1 MMKKSLAAAVG
12 AMLMAGSAAAVE
24 VSHGGKGDLLIA
36 PLFMT
41 GGGWRTELKV
51 INTNTVDSAV
61 AKVVFH
67 APGRSEEVLDFLIFL
82 SPGDV
87 WVGTIQQNADGSV
100 GVSSTDPSSITV
112 ALQANGCPSATG
124 TSGFDP
130 TQARFTIPVT
140 TGYVNIFET
149 RMIRGLGNAPVAKSA
164 ILSAYAAACTAQ
176 TLITAADTDNVLVGV
191 TRLFNPTNGNNMS
204 LGMTTL
210 KDYNNTTYH
219 SVGAL
224 TGFFNNGALT
234 TKQQVEDALWGSNY
248 VIPYN
253 NAAGQF
259 AFGVVTFPTKETFAA
274 SLNSQYAPFFPVV
287 NDAVNDVGTAVPVTY
302 SVRDEEENV
311 LGTVGCV
318 FSPCAPASI
327 VSLPREVN
335 VVAIATGGSIAGS
348 TATQVNTQTFTK
360 GWMNV
365 AITTDVSDTRSVANY
380 NNFGA
385 AGSPAIVT
393 YINWDTT
400 MGNLQGTWQ
409 YAPRTYNP
417 AAN

>member
-67 APGRSEEVLDFLIFL
+67 APGRSQEILDFLIFL

-87 WVGTIQQNADGSV
+87 WVGTVQQNADGSV

-112 ALQANGCPSATG
+112 ANGANNCPSATG
-124 TSGFDP
+124 TSGFDS

-140 TGYVNIFET
+140 AGYVNIFET
-149 RMIRGLGNAPVAKSA
+149 RMMRGLGAAPVAKSA
-164 ILSAYAAACTAQ
+164 ILAAYAAACTAA
-176 TLITAADTDNVLVGV
+176 TPITAADTDNVLVGI
-191 TRLFNPTNGNNMS
+191 TKLFNPTNGNSMS
-204 LGMTTL
+204 LRMTTL
-210 KDYNNTTYH
+210 KDYDNVTYH
-219 SVGAL
+219 SVGRL
-224 TGFFNNGALT
+224 TTLANGNALT
-234 TKQQVEDALWGSNY
+234 TKQQLEDALWASNY

-259 AFGVVTFPTKETFAA
+259 TYGVVTFPTKETFNL
-274 SLNSQYAPFFPVV
+274 SLDSQYAPFFPVV

-311 LGTVGCV
+311 LGTVGCT
-318 FSPCAPASI
+318 FSPCTPASI

-335 VVAIATGGSIAGS
+335 VVLVATGGSIGNS

-365 AITTDVSDTRSVANY
+365 AITTDVSDTRSKANN

-409 YAPRTYNP
+409 YAPSTYNP